1 MGKFVDSVMNGEAF
15 VPPNKTKVLQFFDAD
30 GIVRGECFEF
40 SGKPKP
46 DTECFKAKC
55 LELYPNGKFKKL
67 KNSAEAVGNRRWVA
81 DFSGLEFK
89 GAKQLPPKQTI
100 DAVNKLLEE
109 WELKTKC
116 YCLLDKEIRA
126 NFAQVLLAGGYP
138 EVTPH
143 TCGSSVLNDLIY
155 HKAISPKEK

>member
-1 MGKFVDSVMNGEAF
+1 MGKFVDSVMSGECF
-15 VPPNKTKVLQFFDAD
+15 IPPSKTKVLQFFDAE
-30 GIVRGECFEF
+30 GIIRGECFEF

-46 DTECFKAKC
+46 KMEEFKKRCIA
-55 LELYPNGKFKKL
+55 LYPNGRFKKL
-67 KNSAEAVGNRRWVA
+67 KNSAEAVGNRCWVA

-89 GAKQLPPKQTI
+89 GEKQRPPEKTVE
-100 DAVNKLLEE
+100 AVKALLNE